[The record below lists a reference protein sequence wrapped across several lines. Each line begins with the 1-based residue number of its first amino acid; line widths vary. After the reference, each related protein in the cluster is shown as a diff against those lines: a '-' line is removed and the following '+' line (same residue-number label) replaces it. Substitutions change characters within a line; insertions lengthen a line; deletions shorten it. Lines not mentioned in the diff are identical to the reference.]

1 MHRSECT
8 ALSVQALLYLDD
20 TISELPDTLP
30 SKRDVLRL
38 YRGRGAT
45 PLHCSRGVGGEFTCS
60 EPTGCLATDSRCV
73 VASIKELW
81 LRMRLPVVSDKL
93 ILAKLKEMEAKL
105 QKFLKRKMCEVY
117 AAELDKTFN
126 LAPKNYQQLV
136 MESDSE
142 EEEEKARKLRIL
154 HDFVGPNATRYL

>member
-1 MHRSECT
+1 MHRSQCT
-8 ALSVQALLYLDD
+8 IRTVQALLYLDH
-20 TISELPDTLP
+20 TITELPGDTLA
-30 SKRDVLRL
+30 SKRDVS
-38 YRGRGAT
+38 RGAT

-105 QKFLKRKMCEVY
+105 QKFLKRKLCEVY

-142 EEEEKARKLRIL
+142 DEEKARKLRIL